1 MRFLFRWAF
10 RLLILLLVVAIGLFL
25 TKDALAKWWIVSEF
39 REQRMDAKIG
49 QLEIGFPLN
58 STFSASDITI
68 YNLPEYG
75 GSPMLKID
83 DLFID
88 CDFSELMNVRR
99 KLKPH
104 FRQVRIGITEFNL
117 VETKGG
123 ERNLISVPDAV
134 AKSSAQLALD
144 ESPLYFT
151 IGNLNFTWE
160 RLKFTN
166 LADAG
171 KSRDVNI
178 NIEGYTVQDVEKLS
192 DLRPLFDRIA
202 TKVTW
207 KVLLKKLFGRLFAK
221 P

>member
-10 RLLILLLVVAIGLFL
+10 RLLILLLVLAIGLFL

-39 REQRMDAKIG
+39 REQGMDAKID

-58 STFSASDITI
+58 STVSASDITI

-88 CDFSELMNVRR
+88 CDFSDLMNVLW

-117 VETKGG
+117 VETREGS
-123 ERNLISVPDAV
+123 RNLISVPDAV
-134 AKSSAQLALD
+134 AKSSVQLALD

-151 IGNLNFTWE
+151 IGNLNFSWE

-178 NIEGYTVQDVEKLS
+178 NIEGYTVQDVAKLS

-207 KVLLKKLFGRLFAK
+207 KVLLNKLFGRLFAD
-221 P
+221 

>member
-39 REQRMDAKIG
+39 REQGMDAKIG

-58 STFSASDITI
+58 STVSATDITI
-68 YNLPEYG
+68 YNLPKYG
-75 GSPMLKID
+75 GAPMLKID

-117 VETKGG
+117 VETTGG
-123 ERNLISVPDAV
+123 SRNLISVPDAV
-134 AKSSAQLALD
+134 AESSAHLALD

-151 IGNLNFTWE
+151 IGNLNFSWE

-178 NIEGYTVQDVEKLS
+178 NIDGYTVQDVEKLS

-207 KVLLKKLFGRLFAK
+207 KVLLNKLFGRLFAK

>member
-1 MRFLFRWAF
+1 
-10 RLLILLLVVAIGLFL
+10 
-25 TKDALAKWWIVSEF
+25 
-39 REQRMDAKIG
+39 
-49 QLEIGFPLN
+49 
-58 STFSASDITI
+58 
-68 YNLPEYG
+68 
-75 GSPMLKID
+75 
-83 DLFID
+83 
-88 CDFSELMNVRR
+88 MNVRR

-104 FRQVRIGITEFNL
+104 FRQVRIGIIEFNL

-123 ERNLISVPDAV
+123 KRNLISVPDAV
-134 AKSSAQLALD
+134 AKSSAQLALG

-207 KVLLKKLFGRLFAK
+207 KVLLNKLFGRLFAK

>member
-25 TKDALAKWWIVSEF
+25 TKDALAKWWIVSGF